1 MGCGMSVGCF
11 FALPCAAEVV
21 CDGGSTCLVP
31 TKGNTS
37 ASVYGVCCPVPSSK
51 VTPIQQAPRLSS
63 LAGKTIAI
71 VGGSFR
77 ASVTHPELKK
87 IILEEAPD
95 ARVLVLGEIGSA
107 GVWPSPGVTRKQK
120 DDFVQRLKEEKV
132 DAVIAGNGGCGLCT
146 PKEMGSCIAAEYTGI
161 PAVMIAAPGFIEQA
175 KLTAYA
181 AGVTEP
187 RVATYP
193 GAFSSHTEQQLR
205 DNTRKVLWPQ
215 IRKAL
220 TTPIAPAKEQA
231 VSPVS
236 KRKDIVFTGDLAQVN
251 QYFANQ
257 HWTDGLPIVPPTSD
271 AVAEFLRFTDEAA
284 DGVVAMMPTS
294 QREVRV
300 RDVAVNGVMAGCL
313 PEYMPVLLAIVRAMT
328 DGDFRRTLA
337 STHAWTPYC
346 WLNGPAARQLGID
359 HEQGE
364 ISSIANARI
373 GRFINLAMLNLG
385 GYYVK
390 QNRMGTFG
398 YLMPWCLA
406 EDESTALGIGWL
418 PFHMQRGFQVNE
430 NTVTMASALNWGN
443 NMAPTGDD
451 PVKIMELMAWDATEK
466 QQFAIGSGTPCVYR
480 TFLITPQ
487 VATNLARGY
496 KTKENL
502 ESALVNTALMP
513 LLQRAWANYYANPG
527 STFNPETYPPE
538 RHVRK
543 LARTEHAAETPAPFW
558 LRWSEKASLLT
569 VPTMQLGKTALLV
582 TGDANRNKSMC
593 VPGGGTATVR
603 IILPKKWNELMAQKG
618 YAPLA
623 SFYLQTTLS
632 PRKPDFTP
640 SRRRPS
646 PRSFVTPQKRRP
658 TKLDA
663 KK

>member
-1 MGCGMSVGCF
+1 MVER
-11 FALPCAAEVV
+11 ACAV
-21 CDGGSTCLVP
+21 
-31 TKGNTS
+31 
-37 ASVYGVCCPVPSSK
+37 
-51 VTPIQQAPRLSS
+51 RLERVRK
-63 LAGKTIAI
+63 LG
-71 VGGSFR
+71 
-77 ASVTHPELKK
+77 
-87 IILEEAPD
+87 EAPD
-95 ARVLVLGEIGSA
+95 AAHCLFHSVRVKSHY
-107 GVWPSPGVTRKQK
+107 
-120 DDFVQRLKEEKV
+120 LKS
-132 DAVIAGNGGCGLCT
+132 IF
-146 PKEMGSCIAAEYTGI
+146 P
-161 PAVMIAAPGFIEQA
+161 
-175 KLTAYA
+175 LTAYA
-181 AGVTEP
+181 AGVTDP

-220 TTPIAPAKEQA
+220 TAPIAPAKEQA
-231 VSPVS
+231 VSPVA

-257 HWTDGLPIVPPTSD
+257 HWTDGLPIVPPTPD
-271 AVAEFLRFTDEAA
+271 AVAELLRFTDEAA

-294 QREVRV
+294 RREVRV

-443 NMAPTGDD
+443 NMAPTGDN

-487 VATNLARGY
+487 VAANLARGY
-496 KTKENL
+496 KIVRICRPV
-502 ESALVNTALMP
+502 ADP
-513 LLQRAWANYYANPG
+513 LQTRCRPVADPLQTRCKPVAIVHRCP
-527 STFNPETYPPE
+527 S
-538 RHVRK
+538 
-543 LARTEHAAETPAPFW
+543 PAPF
-558 LRWSEKASLLT
+558 RPCT
-569 VPTMQLGKTALLV
+569 VPSHPVHPGFAKCAL
-582 TGDANRNKSMC
+582 SS
-593 VPGGGTATVR
+593 
-603 IILPKKWNELMAQKG
+603 I
-618 YAPLA
+618 
-623 SFYLQTTLS
+623 
-632 PRKPDFTP
+632 
-640 SRRRPS
+640 
-646 PRSFVTPQKRRP
+646 
-658 TKLDA
+658 
-663 KK
+663 